1 MAISDFR
8 LRSKVL
14 RQVLGLGMVFVAGCT
29 QLWGGRTKADPQNC
43 VVSPEICS
51 ENQRCSPTSEQCEA
65 LPITIADLRPL
76 PATPGSYIFPGGK
89 GSTAMMLTWPR
100 DAKYALAALDP
111 ATKIYYTTDG
121 TNPAA
126 GQSGTTSAVTPA
138 LNGIVP
144 GGTTIRWFAD
154 YGAAFQPET
163 VRDFTAVT
171 NTTYPEDMGYIPE
184 PLKFQ
189 SSNRPIAVTY
199 PGAQVNATVAV
210 QAWHSTAIGYCPG
223 CFVQYV
229 VAVAGIGAVACMP
242 NVELIGAYPGATNTV
257 TVSFTAPSQPG
268 LYRIYSG
275 ITMQFGCDG
284 TVVEGPDI
292 GALVV
297 Q

>member
-1 MAISDFR
+1 MAISFFG
-8 LRSKVL
+8 LRSKVFG
-14 RQVLGLGMVFVAGCT
+14 VGVVFACGCT
-29 QLWGGRTKADPQNC
+29 QLWGGRTKADPENC
-43 VVSPEICS
+43 VVSPGICS
-51 ENQRCSPTSEQCEA
+51 ENQRCNPTSELCEA
-65 LPITIADLRPL
+65 LPAEIADLMPL

-89 GSTAMMLTWPR
+89 GTTAMMLTWPR

-111 ATKIYYTTDG
+111 ATRIYYTING
-121 TNPAA
+121 TNPVP
-126 GQSGTTSAVTPA
+126 GQSGTTGAVTPA

-171 NTTYPEDMGYIPE
+171 SATAPEDFGYIPD

-189 SSNRPIAVTY
+189 PSNRPIEVTY
-199 PGAQVNATVAV
+199 PGAPVNATVDV
-210 QAWHSTAIGYCPG
+210 QAWRSTAIGYCPG
-223 CFVQYV
+223 CFLQYV
-229 VAVAGIGAVACMP
+229 VAVGGVGPVACMP
-242 NVELIGAYPGATNTV
+242 NVELIATYPGTTNTV

-275 ITMQFGCDG
+275 ITLQFGCDG
-284 TVVEGPDI
+284 TVAEGPDI
-292 GALVV
+292 GALLV